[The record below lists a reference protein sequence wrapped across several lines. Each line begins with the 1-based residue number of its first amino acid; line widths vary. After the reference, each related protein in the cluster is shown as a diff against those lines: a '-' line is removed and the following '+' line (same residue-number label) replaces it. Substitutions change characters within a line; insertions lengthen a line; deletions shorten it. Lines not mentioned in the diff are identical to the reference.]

1 MEVRNCQPQ
10 NGVHGA
16 PYDGPGRLEMLL
28 ESAPWLTYRNW
39 ARMYDLRAE
48 MVLSSYPCR
57 WYSSLIII
65 DSEKI
70 AIAIL
75 IVVTSS
81 PTTYFNSALMP
92 YEDTWR
98 FHRRFLYQTFR
109 GDAVQRFLPF
119 QHRKACQFL
128 RQLFNTPT
136 QLDKHVFE
144 YTSSVVLKSTY
155 DYDPPSQD
163 NELIKIVVKVHE
175 IALSVVRPDVAI
187 GICCHLPDN
196 PEAPGLVS
204 GDVETTFEY
213 SLQRMHCAIH
223 GDERNGIGRIL
234 DKGTERCGCDCFFW
248 FDRYSLAFLLFMFA
262 LPASETSHSVLMTF
276 FLMMVLNPAVQEN
289 AQVEIDAV
297 VGRDRLPTMDDRPLL
312 PFIDAIFRE
321 TLRYS
326 PAVPSSVPHVAV
338 DDDVYRGFRIPKGA
352 ILMVNIW
359 YLNLHSFIPERL
371 LNDDGSL
378 KYNDTKHIAF
388 GFGRL
393 IANVLAVFKILRPLD
408 ENGVEMPVEPKF
420 TTGLGVRPLPIQCR
434 IVPRMPGMDGE
445 KLEELIAAS

>member
-1 MEVRNCQPQ
+1 
-10 NGVHGA
+10 
-16 PYDGPGRLEMLL
+16 
-28 ESAPWLTYRNW
+28 
-39 ARMYDLRAE
+39 MYDLRAE

-70 AIAIL
+70 AITIL

-163 NELIKIVVKVHE
+163 DELIKIVVKVHE

-187 GICCHLPDN
+187 GICCHFPDN

-213 SLQRMHCAIH
+213 SLQRIEGLGSHTFFH
-223 GDERNGIGRIL
+223 VSTQHSLKRNCSIAPSMEA
-234 DKGTERCGCDCFFW
+234 KGT
-248 FDRYSLAFLLFMFA
+248 FDRYSLAFLLVMFA
-262 LPASETSHSVLMTF
+262 SPASEKSHSVLMTF
-276 FLMMVLNPAVQEN
+276 FLMIVLNLAVQEK

-297 VGRDRLPTMDDRPLL
+297 VGRGRLPTMDDRPWL

-338 DDDVYRGFRIPKGA
+338 DDVYRA
-352 ILMVNIW
+352 ILMANTW

-408 ENGVEMPVEPKF
+408 ENGVEIPVEPKF
-420 TTGLGVRPLPIQCR
+420 TTRLVVHRRRVDFDPVHRRPLPIQCR

-445 KLEELIAAS
+445 KLEELIATSD